1 MNRGRVALAV
11 ALALLCTLAGCRGS
25 ETAAVYLAQ
34 RLGPQGPPGQIAAVL
49 APVERTLRGDF
60 AAYREVA
67 LLVRQGPM
75 PPEWGLGFVVTIEPA
90 TRVMAVRRAG
100 STVTVELA
108 GREPDYYGS
117 AALVYS
123 LTALPGVSRVRLR
136 LEGRPCC
143 VYGHGGA
150 ALLALTRETF
160 QGWQGEPCAERTEPH
175 AVHCRA
181 TG

>member
-1 MNRGRVALAV
+1 MSRRVALAL
-11 ALALLCTLAGCRGS
+11 AAALLGALAGCRGAD
-25 ETAAVYLAQ
+25 TATIYLAQ
-34 RLGPQGPPGQIAAVL
+34 QLGPQGPPDQIVPVL
-49 APVERTLRGDF
+49 APVERTLRGDG
-60 AAYREVA
+60 AAHREVA

-75 PPEWGLGFVVTIEPA
+75 PPEWGLGFGATIEPA
-90 TRVMAVRRAG
+90 TRVVAARRAG

-136 LEGRPCC
+136 LEGKPCC
-143 VYGHGGA
+143 VYGHDGA
-150 ALLALTRETF
+150 ALVELARETF
-160 QGWQGEPCAERTEPH
+160 EGWQGEPCAERNEPD
-175 AVHCRA
+175 AVRCRS